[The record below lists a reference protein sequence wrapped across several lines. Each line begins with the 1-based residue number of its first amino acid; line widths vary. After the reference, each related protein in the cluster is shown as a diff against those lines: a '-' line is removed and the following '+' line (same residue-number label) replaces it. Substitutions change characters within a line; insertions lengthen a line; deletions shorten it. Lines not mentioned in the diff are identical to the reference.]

1 MSATLDITLLEN
13 YFSKDFSNLCGKLEI
28 GGRAYPI
35 EDIYLDDDVINY
47 VQASVAKAVEIHKG
61 KEIGDILVFLT
72 GQDEIDLAINELKQ
86 RLGNDKQYVALPLHG
101 NLPVEDSEYIFKKI
115 PDKRKIIFS
124 TNVAETSVTID
135 GIKHVIDTGMV
146 KMKMWDSERKMQVL
160 KIGQITQSSVK
171 QRRGR
176 AGRTSPGK
184 VSSILFQLCQRS
196 SHSNRFVSLYSV
208 TIYIQ

>member
-1 MSATLDITLLEN
+1 MSATVDTKLLYE
-13 YFSKDFSNLCGKLEI
+13 YFTKDFPNLCSKLEI

-35 EDIYLDDDVINY
+35 DDTYLDDDVINY
-47 VQASVAKAVEIHKG
+47 VQASVEKAVEIHRK

-72 GQDEIDLAINELKQ
+72 GQDEIDLAINELNQK
-86 RLGNDKQYVALPLHG
+86 LDKDTRYIALPLHG
-101 NLPVEDSEYIFKKI
+101 KLSEGESAAIFKKV

-124 TNVAETSVTID
+124 TNVAETSITID
-135 GIKHVIDTGMV
+135 GVQHVIETGMV
-146 KMKMWDSERKMQVL
+146 KEKMWDEERKMQVL

-184 VSSILFQLCQRS
+184 VSIDYFLFFFQYREKGYTVKKC
-196 SHSNRFVSLYSV
+196 N
-208 TIYIQ
+208 